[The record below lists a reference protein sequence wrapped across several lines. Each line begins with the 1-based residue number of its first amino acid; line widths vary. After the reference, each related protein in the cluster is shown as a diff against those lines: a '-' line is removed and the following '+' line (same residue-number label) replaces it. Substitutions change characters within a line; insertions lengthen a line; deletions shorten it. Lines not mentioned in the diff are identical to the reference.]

1 MNLKPMDNR
10 KTIAIIGGGQLG
22 LMIAQEAHNL
32 GAEVAVLDPAPDAPA
47 FAQADRHVVGAY
59 DDIKALEELCEG
71 SDMVTY
77 EFENVPGE
85 VLRHIED
92 RYNIKQGIAPLFD
105 SQDRLRE
112 KANARIHGLKT
123 PGFIPVPAL
132 DFMTPEEGEEPFP
145 GNPEFPVPM
154 SVEDAAT
161 LSEKERFSQLEKA
174 VAVIGMPC
182 VLKTRTLGYDGH
194 GQAVIKGKDDIAAA
208 SGLLKVPCILEK
220 FVDFDYEASVVM
232 VSDGEKVIHFP
243 IGRNVHTD
251 GILDLSIV
259 PAPGL
264 SDGLVENASGAKIAK
279 ACENFM
285 RDCGYKGILAIEL
298 FIKGD
303 EFYFNEMAPRPHNSG
318 HYTIEGCSTNQYRE
332 LCRFLLGQPL
342 ETPRLLAPTVMK
354 NILGQDLNAAKA
366 IVAESLEG
374 AGPGV
379 SVDSPE
385 DVDNAFCGEA
395 GKGVHVHLYGK
406 TQSRPKRK
414 MGHITF
420 SPMTLEEFNDRW
432 ACRFV

>member
-1 MNLKPMDNR
+1 MDNR

-22 LMIAQEAHNL
+22 LMIAREAHNL
-32 GAEVAVLDPAPDAPA
+32 GAAVAVLDPAPDAPA

-59 DDIKALEELCEG
+59 DDIQALEELCEG
-71 SDMVTY
+71 SDAVTY

-85 VLRHIED
+85 VLRHIENK
-92 RYNIKQGIAPLFD
+92 YNIRQGIAPLFD

-123 PGFIPVPAL
+123 PEFIPVPAL
-132 DFMTPEEGEEPFP
+132 DFMKPEDGEEPVP
-145 GNPEFPVPM
+145 GNPEYPVPM
-154 SVEDAAT
+154 SAADAAR
-161 LSEKERFSQLEKA
+161 LSGEERIYQLEQA
-174 VAVIGMPC
+174 VSVLGMPC

-194 GQAVIKGKDDIAAA
+194 GQAVIREKGDLRSA
-208 SGLLKVPCILEK
+208 SDLLKVPCILEK

-243 IGRNVHTD
+243 IGRNIHTG

-264 SDGLVENASGAKIAK
+264 SDGLEENGTGAGIAL
-279 ACENFM
+279 ACGNFM
-285 RDCGYKGILAIEL
+285 KSCGYRGILAIEL
-298 FIKGD
+298 FVKGN

-332 LCRFLLGQPL
+332 LCRFLLGRPL
-342 ETPRLLAPTVMK
+342 ETPVLLAPTVMK
-354 NILGQDLNAAKA
+354 NILGQDLDAAKA

-379 SVDSPE
+379 SVSSPE
-385 DVDNAFCGEA
+385 EVDNAFCGVA
-395 GKGVHVHLYGK
+395 GKGVYVHLYGK

-420 SPMTLEEFNDRW
+420 TPMTLEEFNDRW
-432 ACRFV
+432 AGRFV